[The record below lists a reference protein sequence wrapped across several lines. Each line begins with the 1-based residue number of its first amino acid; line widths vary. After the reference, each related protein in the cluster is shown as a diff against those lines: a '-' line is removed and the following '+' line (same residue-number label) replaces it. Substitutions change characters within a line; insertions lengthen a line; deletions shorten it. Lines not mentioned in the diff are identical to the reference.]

1 MIGNRNARFPQWA
14 LGIISVVTILAIAI
28 LVLSV
33 VLGVRAG
40 QTQLEFQRRQQVG
53 IALQNA
59 IDHRS
64 AGDLQEALAEYQRV
78 LLLDPGNTAAVEG
91 IEHLFELAA
100 NGASLVSAVSAITT
114 PVTSPIAAPVIS
126 ATTPSAQ
133 PVAVIKTP
141 SVTISATRSTV
152 PATMT
157 VTATPRPNPE
167 LDALLASAQ
176 TAFRAGRWQEAINSL
191 LQVQQ
196 RSITYKQ
203 QDIEQLLFNAY
214 VGLAAEKDNEDN
226 LEGALTLYDKALALR
241 AAPEVASERDLVDAY
256 LEVLTYYGADWERA
270 IELLAKLYGR
280 EPGYRDVETRL
291 EEALVAYGDSL
302 GEQNEWCDAAD
313 QYDAA
318 TALTS
323 APTLMD
329 KRQEARTLC
338 ENGGVASITINGEL
352 TPSASVTSTLSGAA
366 TRVGPTVTPET
377 ALAARPPSGGPTIGH
392 LLYSARD
399 PVDGR
404 TRTFAQPASGGSAT
418 IVLEDASQPA
428 LRPDGQRI
436 VYHNLRGDMAG
447 LSAIDPATGVQ
458 FRVTEYA
465 EDMLPD
471 WNPQGSRVV
480 FASNR
485 EGDRRWRVY
494 AAWAEQGGGVNTLF
508 FGESPAWHPSMD
520 LIAHRGCDP
529 AGNTCGL
536 WLMDSAGG
544 NRSPLT
550 TVIADDRPSWS
561 PDGRSVVF
569 MSNGRDGNP
578 EIYRVDVANGQVTRL
593 TESPA
598 LDVLPTV
605 SPDGEWVAFASN
617 RDGAWKLWA
626 VPLAGGAARTIATIK
641 GDLGDWSVQDLQWV
655 E

>member
-1 MIGNRNARFPQWA
+1 MTGNRNARFPQWA

-64 AGDLQEALAEYQRV
+64 IGDLQEALAEYQRV

-100 NGASLVSAVSAITT
+100 GGASLVSAVSAITSPVAT
-114 PVTSPIAAPVIS
+114 PAANIS
-126 ATTPSAQ
+126 ATTPIAQ
-133 PVAVIKTP
+133 PLVVVNTPNAAISPTLSAV
-141 SVTISATRSTV
+141 SVTTTI
-152 PATMT
+152 
-157 VTATPRPNPE
+157 TATPRPNPE
-167 LDALLASAQ
+167 LDALLSSAQ
-176 TAFRAGRWQEAINSL
+176 KAFRAGRWQETIDSL

-196 RSITYKQ
+196 RSITYKR
-203 QDIEQLLFNAY
+203 QDTEQLLFNAY
-214 VGLAAEKDNEDN
+214 INLAAEKDNEDN
-226 LEGALTLYDKALALR
+226 LETALALYDKALALS
-241 AAPEVASERDLVDAY
+241 AVPEVANERDLVNAY
-256 LEVLTYYGADWERA
+256 LEVLTYYGADWKRA

-280 EPGYRDVETRL
+280 EPGYRDVEVRL
-291 EEALVAYGDSL
+291 ETALIAYGDSL

-329 KRQEARTLC
+329 KRQDARTLC
-338 ENGGVASITINGEL
+338 ENGGVVSTATSSSEL
-352 TPSASVTSTLSGAA
+352 TPSASVTPTLAGAA
-366 TRVGPTVTPET
+366 TRAAPTPEAPAT
-377 ALAARPPSGGPTIGH
+377 ARLPSGGPIVGH
-392 LLYSARD
+392 FLYSARD

-404 TRTFAQPASGGSAT
+404 TRIFGQPASGGTAT

-428 LRPDGQRI
+428 LRPDGQRL
-436 VYHNLRGDMAG
+436 VYHNLRSDMAG

-465 EDMLPD
+465 EDILPD

-485 EGDRRWRVY
+485 EGDRRWRIY

-544 NRSPLT
+544 MP
-550 TVIADDRPSWS
+550 
-561 PDGRSVVF
+561 
-569 MSNGRDGNP
+569 
-578 EIYRVDVANGQVTRL
+578 
-593 TESPA
+593 
-598 LDVLPTV
+598 
-605 SPDGEWVAFASN
+605 
-617 RDGAWKLWA
+617 
-626 VPLAGGAARTIATIK
+626 
-641 GDLGDWSVQDLQWV
+641 
-655 E
+655 

>member
-1 MIGNRNARFPQWA
+1 MTGNRNARFPQWA

-64 AGDLQEALAEYQRV
+64 IGDLQEALAEYQRV

-100 NGASLVSAVSAITT
+100 GGASLVSAITSPVATPAAPGAAANISVTT
-114 PVTSPIAAPVIS
+114 PVAQPLAAVNTPNAAISPTLSAVS
-126 ATTPSAQ
+126 ATS
-133 PVAVIKTP
+133 
-141 SVTISATRSTV
+141 TI
-152 PATMT
+152 
-157 VTATPRPNPE
+157 TATPRPNPE
-167 LDALLASAQ
+167 LDALLSSAQ
-176 TAFRAGRWQEAINSL
+176 TAFRAGRWQETIDSL

-196 RSITYKQ
+196 RSITYKR
-203 QDIEQLLFNAY
+203 QDTEQLLFNAY
-214 VGLAAEKDNEDN
+214 INLAAEKDNEDN
-226 LEGALTLYDKALALR
+226 LETALALYDKALALN
-241 AAPEVASERDLVDAY
+241 AVPEVASERDLVNAY

-280 EPGYRDVETRL
+280 EPGYRDVEARL
-291 EEALVAYGDSL
+291 ETALIAYGDSL

-323 APTLMD
+323 APTLMV
-329 KRQEARTLC
+329 KRQDARTLC
-338 ENGGVASITINGEL
+338 ENGGVVSTATISGEL
-352 TPSASVTSTLSGAA
+352 TPSASVTPTLAGAA
-366 TRVGPTVTPET
+366 TRAAPTPET
-377 ALAARPPSGGPTIGH
+377 PVAARPPSGAPIVGH

-399 PVDGR
+399 PLDGR
-404 TRTFAQPASGGSAT
+404 TRIFGQPASGGAAT

-428 LRPDGQRI
+428 LRPDGQRL
-436 VYHNLRGDMAG
+436 VYHNLRSDMAG

-485 EGDRRWRVY
+485 EGDRRWRIY

-550 TVIADDRPSWS
+550 TVIADDRPH
-561 PDGRSVVF
+561 VVA
-569 MSNGRDGNP
+569 G
-578 EIYRVDVANGQVTRL
+578 
-593 TESPA
+593 
-598 LDVLPTV
+598 
-605 SPDGEWVAFASN
+605 
-617 RDGAWKLWA
+617 WA
-626 VPLAGGAARTIATIK
+626 QRGLHEQWAR
-641 GDLGDWSVQDLQWV
+641 WQS
-655 E
+655 